1 MAFPFGS
8 TMVYG
13 VAAYFGAVAAL
24 FHRRLRERP
33 SRIAVRDRHL
43 ETEIG
48 GLFGPGFSELAL
60 VDVALVGARH
70 QRRAPGE
77 MLVLRRATE
86 APGFHRRLDLGP
98 ARRERLYNVS

>member
-1 MAFPFGS
+1 
-8 TMVYG
+8 MVYG
-13 VAAYFGAVAAL
+13 VAAYFGAVAAP
-24 FHRRLRERP
+24 FHCRLRERP
-33 SRIAVRDRHL
+33 SRIAVRDV
-43 ETEIG
+43 EAEIG
-48 GLFGPGFSELAL
+48 GLFGPGFAELAL

-98 ARRERLYNVS
+98 ARRERLYDVS